1 MILLSPYST
10 PLNVLLAFSS
20 RAQVGDFFDNT
31 YLEIVLTSHRFL
43 GKGVLSATFNPDG
56 YEKAITESLCAIKS
70 EGEHLIYQ
78 ADMSAKYETDNGL
91 QMVLDRRLS
100 DSMVFYYK
108 CVFMKA

>member
-1 MILLSPYST
+1 MNLEKAAVDFIATVFHATECVIGFFIKSP
-10 PLNVLLAFSS
+10 
-20 RAQVGDFFDNT
+20 
-31 YLEIVLTSHRFL
+31 
-43 GKGVLSATFNPDG
+43 GKRVLSATFNPDG

-78 ADMSAKYETDNGL
+78 ADMSAKYETGNGL

-100 DSMVFYYK
+100 DSMIFYYK